1 MVLVV
6 SNRISVAKGSE
17 ENFEKRWK
25 ERKWNIAKSPGFIKT
40 EVLRPMKGDHYVVM
54 TYWRSKEDFD
64 KWTESQAFME
74 AHANTPPK
82 EAFTAPSKLEL
93 HEIIAESPPMAT
105 ST

>member
-6 SNRISVAKGSE
+6 SNRISVAKGWE

-25 ERKWNIAKSPGFIKT
+25 ERKWHIAQSPGFIKT
-40 EVLRPMKGDHYVVM
+40 EVLRPMNGDHYVVM

-82 EAFTAPSKLEL
+82 AAFNGPSKLEV
-93 HEIIAESPPMAT
+93 HEIIAESPSVPNSA
-105 ST
+105 

>member
-6 SNRISVAKGSE
+6 SNRISVAKGWE

-25 ERKWNIAKSPGFIKT
+25 ERKWHIAQSPGFIKT

-64 KWTESQAFME
+64 KRTESQAFME

-93 HEIIAESPPMAT
+93 HEIIAESPTMAT

>member
-6 SNRISVAKGSE
+6 SNRISVAKGWE

-25 ERKWNIAKSPGFIKT
+25 ERKWHVSQSPGFIKT
-40 EVLRPMKGDHYVVM
+40 EVLRPMQGDHYVVM
-54 TYWRSKEDFD
+54 RYWRSKEDFD

-82 EAFTAPSKLEL
+82 AAFNGPSKLEV
-93 HEIIAESPPMAT
+93 HEIIAESPSVPNSA
-105 ST
+105 